1 MMKRILIP
9 VDFSEPS
16 LKALDYAT
24 KLARHRR
31 PKPQLIVLHVV
42 EPVYYPVAGEMYGVG
57 LDLGSVYDE
66 IERAA
71 RAQVARL
78 TTSLRRRGATA
89 RGLICL
95 GTAAQAIVE
104 TAKKLKADLIVL
116 STHGR
121 TGLSHVVMGSVA
133 ERVVRTAPC
142 AVMTVRA
149 SARPRRA
156 AAPRKASRRST
167 APKSRASGRRR
178 TARRA

>member
-9 VDFSEPS
+9 VDFSAPS
-16 LKALDYAT
+16 LKALDYAAG
-24 KLARHRR
+24 LARRRR
-31 PKPQLIVLHVV
+31 PKPQLVVLHVV
-42 EPVYYPVAGEMYGVG
+42 EPVYYPAVGEMYGVG

-71 RAQVARL
+71 QAHVARL
-78 TTSLRRRGATA
+78 TTSLRRRGAAA
-89 RGLICL
+89 RGLICV
-95 GTAAQAIVE
+95 GAAAQAIVE
-104 TAKKLKADLIVL
+104 AAAKLKADLIVL

-142 AVMTVRA
+142 AVVTVRA

-156 AAPRKASRRST
+156 AAPRRASRRSS
-167 APKSRASGRRR
+167 APKSRAGGRRR
-178 TARRA
+178 SAREA

>member
-1 MMKRILIP
+1 MIKRILIP
-9 VDFSEPS
+9 VDFSKPS
-16 LKALDYAT
+16 LKALDYAAE
-24 KLARHRR
+24 LARRRR

-42 EPVYYPVAGEMYGVG
+42 EPVYYPAVGEMYGVG

-66 IERAA
+66 IQRAA

-78 TTSLRRRGATA
+78 AASLRRRGATA
-89 RGLICL
+89 RGLTCT

-104 TAKKLKADLIVL
+104 TAGKLKADLIVL

-142 AVMTVRA
+142 AVMTVRG
-149 SARPRRA
+149 SVKPRRV
-156 AAPRKASRRST
+156 SRRSS
-167 APKSRASGRRR
+167 APQARASGKRRSGR
-178 TARRA
+178 GA